1 MYDINRRAHME
12 IDIESLC
19 QDIINYDNKK
29 NKNWNEVFYEIS
41 NNYIDTKNVDLTNKV
56 LIKVVSQITKM
67 GYDILDL
74 PFHLKKYK

>member
-1 MYDINRRAHME
+1 ME